1 MRISFEQFGKVG
13 GTGPL
18 RITNV
23 SLQRRTP
30 VNVFVSLDDPEA
42 NAFIRGGLG
51 GDEERRQRLKEQLE
65 AGNELMIRMGLEP
78 SKTSPGD
85 IELAQGLPY
94 TDEDDAFDNPYYTD
108 PPPDLDDD
116 SDFPDLDLAMNQG
129 PSTPVKQ
136 YDGKFMPNP
145 GGGRP
150 GKIRLKGK
158 AKLA

>member
-1 MRISFEQFGKVG
+1 M
-13 GTGPL
+13 
-18 RITNV
+18 
-23 SLQRRTP
+23 
-30 VNVFVSLDDPEA
+30 
-42 NAFIRGGLG
+42 
-51 GDEERRQRLKEQLE
+51 
-65 AGNELMIRMGLEP
+65 EP

-94 TDEDDAFDNPYYTD
+94 TDEDDAFDDPYYKG

-129 PSTPVKQ
+129 PSTPVK
-136 YDGKFMPNP
+136 YDSDMRQLVPNP